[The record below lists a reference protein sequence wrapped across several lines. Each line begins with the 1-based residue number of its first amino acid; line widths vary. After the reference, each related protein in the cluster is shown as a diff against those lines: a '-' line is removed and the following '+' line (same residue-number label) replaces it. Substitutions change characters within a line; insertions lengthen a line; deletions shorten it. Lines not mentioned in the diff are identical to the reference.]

1 VSGKRSLTVRALRRR
16 RAAVLAGLA
25 LTGLLAPTAWA
36 RTDPA
41 DRRVRPFRVVEPR
54 ATTSP
59 TGLTPAQV
67 KQAYNFPT
75 SSSAGAG
82 ERIAIVVAYDHPR
95 IESDLKA
102 FSLKFG
108 LPLCT
113 TANGCFKKVNHYG
126 GTSYP
131 AANAYWA
138 VETALDVQWAHAIA
152 PGAKILLVEAR
163 SDRLSDMLK
172 AHDYA
177 TSKAKYVSNSWGLTE
192 YAGQSDHNHHFSR
205 SGVSIFAASGDDGA
219 GAGPSYP
226 STAPGAIA
234 VGGTTLVDL
243 GQPTFGERGWKG
255 SGGGCSRYENA
266 RSAQRAFAG
275 YGSLGCNGRRAA
287 PDVALVADPA
297 SGVSVYNSY
306 QTTAPW
312 TKVGGTSAA
321 TPMWAARAA
330 ISDRVV
336 DANLV
341 YGSSSSIRFRDV
353 TVGSNGLPALPGLDL
368 VTGRGS
374 WVG

>member
-1 VSGKRSLTVRALRRR
+1 VRALRRR

-75 SSSAGAG
+75 SSSAGVG

-275 YGSLGCNGRRAA
+275 YGSLGCSGRRAA